1 MSNLLT
7 IKLDGVDKT
16 SYALMDSFKLNLKT
30 NDFNTLSIKF
40 KDIHIEPATPGTVV
54 LIKVISNATGA
65 TLFDGHV
72 HDAGLEF
79 YKLDGDITTCQCV
92 DAVAAGQLYGNTT
105 TGDYTAGDHTEKQ
118 ILTEFFDAQGWVP
131 NPVGAHVITGVLPS
145 IKFNMSS
152 MKRAID
158 DLAAV
163 NSRLW
168 YWDGDRELHYFA
180 STGEVA
186 PFNFSDTP
194 NNTTTFLY
202 GKLKPKLSKDGVW
215 NTSGGSLICWQDG
228 LRAGMAIT
236 ITNAHLGWVAR
247 SFIINE
253 VEMRYAGGNILNVD
267 KFEYTI
273 NFGDVRKPRVT
284 DYIVRSSQNVSTVD
298 RGLVPPLENDTTKF
312 LRSDGVYAAAT
323 GTVPKLDDCLA
334 PDDNTD
340 LNASTAKH
348 GLMMKFPGGTTFLRA
363 DGTWVAGAIASH
375 DLDGAF
381 HSAPTDITTF
391 NATTL
396 AHGLLPKLGG
406 GTTNFL
412 RADGAWAAPPS
423 GNVATDQIWDSKGDL
438 AVGSGSNTAICFSLV
453 GIPNGYVLTCNSAMA
468 YGLHWAALPASHT
481 QNTDWILKASNGG
494 ATFIDSGGVF
504 KGGIEFGSSGGNLPN
519 NTIQYDR
526 TSGIGFYSYY
536 SGAGHARLW
545 LATDDSIWLSNQGV
559 ANAYLAIYS
568 DADQYIYSLNGT
580 IKLYSNFGVVL
591 PNISAAPT
599 TNLLE
604 GLLYHNSTSHKS
616 YYYNGSAW
624 VELGAAGGMSSHAL
638 DGSTYHSAPTDIT
651 TYNASTAAHGFLK
664 KLDNNAANFMNGQ
677 GNWAV
682 PAGGTPASSV
692 QDERSYGQ
700 VPIVGVSA
708 NYARQDHTHGSP
720 AVVGT
725 SMSTFTTAQRPS
737 GAVQT
742 NGGNIRVVIFYL
754 RITNMTQVFQ
764 AYVNGTLAAQARVT
778 SGSDGAGFT
787 FVVGKNQ
794 QYYVVYGGGTQ
805 ANWQWTELDI
815 TNI

>member
-40 KDIHIEPATPGTVV
+40 KDIHIEPTTPGAVV
-54 LIKVISNATGA
+54 LIKVILNATGA

-72 HDAGLEF
+72 HDAVLEF

-131 NPVGAHVITGVLPS
+131 NPVGAHAITGVLPS

-202 GKLKPKLSKDGVW
+202 GKLRPKLSKDGVW

-273 NFGDVRKPRVT
+273 NFGDVKKPRVT

-312 LRSDGVYAAAT
+312 LRSDGVYAAAS
-323 GTVPKLDDCLA
+323 GSVPKLDDCLA

-340 LNASTAKH
+340 LNASTTK
-348 GLMMKFPGGTTFLRA
+348 
-363 DGTWVAGAIASH
+363 
-375 DLDGAF
+375 
-381 HSAPTDITTF
+381 
-391 NATTL
+391 
-396 AHGLLPKLGG
+396 HGLLPKLGG
-406 GTTNFL
+406 GTVNFL
-412 RADGAWAAPPS
+412 RADGAWAAP
-423 GNVATDQIWDSKGDL
+423 
-438 AVGSGSNTAICFSLV
+438 
-453 GIPNGYVLTCNSAMA
+453 
-468 YGLHWAALPASHT
+468 
-481 QNTDWILKASNGG
+481 
-494 ATFIDSGGVF
+494 
-504 KGGIEFGSSGGNLPN
+504 
-519 NTIQYDR
+519 
-526 TSGIGFYSYY
+526 
-536 SGAGHARLW
+536 
-545 LATDDSIWLSNQGV
+545 
-559 ANAYLAIYS
+559 
-568 DADQYIYSLNGT
+568 
-580 IKLYSNFGVVL
+580 
-591 PNISAAPT
+591 
-599 TNLLE
+599 
-604 GLLYHNSTSHKS
+604 
-616 YYYNGSAW
+616 
-624 VELGAAGGMSSHAL
+624 GGMSSHAL

-682 PAGGTPASSV
+682 PAGGTPATSV

-737 GAVQT
+737 SGIQT

-754 RITNMTQVFQ
+754 RITNMTQIFS
-764 AYVNGTLAAQARVT
+764 AYVNGTLAAQAQVT